1 MNKMWLVARRE
12 YLFNLKRPAFIFAAF
27 GAPLLILVIWGVVFF
42 LMGLQENN
50 TERLGAVGYVD
61 QSGVLAEALEQPDYF
76 SAYPD
81 EAAAR
86 AALDADEIGAYVVV
100 PENYLNRG
108 RVSVYADGTVPGAL
122 EDDIETFLLANLV
135 TRTGETELPAERLR
149 DPIELTIRS
158 LDSGRELRG
167 EASFAALFLL
177 PFAFVFVF
185 IMASQTTSG
194 FLMSG
199 VVEEK
204 GNRMMEILI
213 TSITPMQLLMGKV
226 IGLGLLGLT
235 QFGVWVIVGVTALSL
250 GQNLEFLQG
259 VNLPL
264 DLAALFGSIGAVAGS
279 EEESRQYVGVL
290 STLFFIPFFFITAFI
305 QDSNGTLPT
314 VFSMIPFTAPQS
326 MLMRIGFGAPPLWE
340 ILLSLA
346 ILLVTALFTIWAAA
360 RVFRWSL
367 LMYGKRISLRELWYV
382 IRRDS
387 EIGTT
392 MARSEATEGAK

>member
-1 MNKMWLVARRE
+1 
-12 YLFNLKRPAFIFAAF
+12 
-27 GAPLLILVIWGVVFF
+27 
-42 LMGLQENN
+42 
-50 TERLGAVGYVD
+50 
-61 QSGVLAEALEQPDYF
+61 
-76 SAYPD
+76 
-81 EAAAR
+81 
-86 AALDADEIGAYVVV
+86 
-100 PENYLNRG
+100 
-108 RVSVYADGTVPGAL
+108 
-122 EDDIETFLLANLV
+122 
-135 TRTGETELPAERLR
+135 
-149 DPIELTIRS
+149 
-158 LDSGRELRG
+158 
-167 EASFAALFLL
+167 
-177 PFAFVFVF
+177 VF

-264 DLAALFGSIGAVAGS
+264 DLIVIALTYFLIQYLMLAALFGSIGAVAGS